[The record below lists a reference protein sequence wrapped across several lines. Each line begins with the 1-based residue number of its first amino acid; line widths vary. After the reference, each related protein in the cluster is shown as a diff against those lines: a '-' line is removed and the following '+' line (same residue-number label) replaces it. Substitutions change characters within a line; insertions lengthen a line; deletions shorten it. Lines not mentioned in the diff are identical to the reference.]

1 MISGP
6 LSFLLILVLY
16 VCRSRH
22 SDTTESMLI
31 ESGIGGD
38 AMVMLQ
44 VVSPTK

>member
-6 LSFLLILVLY
+6 LSFLLKLVLY

-22 SDTTESMLI
+22 ADTTESMLI
-31 ESGIGGD
+31 ESGRGGD

-44 VVSPTK
+44 VVFRTR